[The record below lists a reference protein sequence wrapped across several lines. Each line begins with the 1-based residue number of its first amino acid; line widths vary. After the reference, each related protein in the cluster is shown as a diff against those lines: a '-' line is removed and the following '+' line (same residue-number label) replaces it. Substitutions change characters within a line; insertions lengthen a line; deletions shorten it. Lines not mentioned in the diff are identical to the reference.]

1 MTIQSTDH
9 TPGVKRLHVLRG
21 AHDTAVVV
29 SQYPSITAAA
39 KREVIAAASRSGV
52 AGPINLIATC
62 PIQSPQTLRELG
74 LEPLQPLIA
83 ISEPTTAVRR
93 LRHAAERVIAR
104 WEQGDLAEAVR
115 DLAAALAASTS
126 ELRGCELALDQAHAP

>member
-83 ISEPTTAVRR
+83 VSELTAVQR
-93 LRHAAERVIAR
+93 LRLAAERVIAC
-104 WEQGDLAEAVR
+104 WEQGDLADAVR
-115 DLAAALAASTS
+115 ELAAVLAASTS

>member
-1 MTIQSTDH
+1 MTILSTDH

-21 AHDTAVVV
+21 AHDTAVVF

-39 KREVIAAASRSGV
+39 KRQVIAVACRSGL

-83 ISEPTTAVRR
+83 VPELTAAQR
-93 LRHAAERVIAR
+93 LRKAAERVIAC
-104 WEQGDLAEAVR
+104 WEQGDLADAVR
-115 DLAAALAASTS
+115 KLVTALTASTS
-126 ELRGCELALDQAHAP
+126 ELRGSELTLDQAHAP

>member
-21 AHDTAVVV
+21 VYDTIIVF
-29 SQYPSITAAA
+29 SQYASITAAA
-39 KREVIAAASRSGV
+39 KREVITVASRSGL

-83 ISEPTTAVRR
+83 VSELTAAQR
-93 LRHAAERVIAR
+93 LRKAAERVIAC
-104 WEQGDLAEAVR
+104 WEHGDLAEAVR